1 MVAGLVLAGA
11 AWGGTTGW
19 RLYEATLLPQARSV
33 PTHTP
38 TPVVDPV
45 VLREEGRRQRA
56 VTDHIAAGN
65 ALLLGNQRAGAAEE
79 YRRALTLDPSN
90 MDARAGLQ
98 ELGFQPPPGVAATPT
113 VARPTPLPTV
123 TPRLQR

>member
-11 AWGGTTGW
+11 AWGGTAGW
-19 RLYEATLLPQARSV
+19 RLYEATLLPLARSV

-79 YRRALTLDPSN
+79 YRRALALGAG
-90 MDARAGLQ
+90 ARSRGRTI
-98 ELGFQPPPGVAATPT
+98 V
-113 VARPTPLPTV
+113 
-123 TPRLQR
+123 LQRRGDCRLGP